1 MSERI
6 FNVLFLCTGNSA
18 RSIFGE
24 VLMNH
29 YGRGK
34 FRGYSAGSHPKGEVH
49 PYTLELLQRLRF
61 SVEGLRSKDWNEF
74 AWPAAPH
81 MDFVFTV
88 CDRAAAEPC
97 PVWPGQ
103 PISAHWGVPDPVA
116 VEGGD
121 VDKMMAF
128 RNAFR
133 ELENRISIFSELPVE
148 ALERDRLKHEVERIG
163 GLKVQHE
170 APRGEDSN
178 GVEHDRPM

>member
-1 MSERI
+1 MSERV

-18 RSIFGE
+18 RSIFAE

-49 PYTLELLQRLRF
+49 PFTLELLERLRF
-61 SVEGLRSKDWNEF
+61 STEGLRSKDWNEF
-74 AWPAAPH
+74 AGPAAPH

-97 PVWPGQ
+97 PMWPGQ

-116 VEGGD
+116 VEGGE
-121 VDKMMAF
+121 VDQMMAF
-128 RNAFR
+128 RGAFR
-133 ELENRISIFSELPVE
+133 ELENRISIFAELPVE
-148 ALERDRLKHEVERIG
+148 ALERDRLKHEVVRIG
-163 GLKVQHE
+163 GLK
-170 APRGEDSN
+170 AP
-178 GVEHDRPM
+178 VEIPRAKKGKGAGHDRPV